1 MLSMGSGSGQY
12 ILLATDMILFNMEAN
27 LFHGLVLT
35 NGVLVGYYAVSPA
48 VDFPCRFVFSLELVP
63 RDSQGAD
70 IQWLSI
76 QLWPVFSKIPP
87 FLAVGELLV
96 ERSRDI
102 CNHIKSMF
110 AGLGIGTKLPLVDVL
125 VASSHVRSGSAE
137 LLVFHADVKFEERKT
152 MYDYASY
159 LVPHHAKS
167 LRCLFLIPLT
177 SDDHP
182 DFSALI
188 RLVGNPRGLEDRDS
202 ITEAGYNRRIVMSTY
217 GRTYLAM
224 TCPPY
229 LSRAPAHHRLLFRR
243 TTNTLSANGRGRTP
257 TSVT

>member
-1 MLSMGSGSGQY
+1 
-12 ILLATDMILFNMEAN
+12 
-27 LFHGLVLT
+27 
-35 NGVLVGYYAVSPA
+35 
-48 VDFPCRFVFSLELVP
+48 
-63 RDSQGAD
+63 
-70 IQWLSI
+70 
-76 QLWPVFSKIPP
+76 
-87 FLAVGELLV
+87 
-96 ERSRDI
+96 
-102 CNHIKSMF
+102 
-110 AGLGIGTKLPLVDVL
+110 
-125 VASSHVRSGSAE
+125 
-137 LLVFHADVKFEERKT
+137 

-229 LSRAPAHHRLLFRR
+229 LSRVPAHHRLLFRR